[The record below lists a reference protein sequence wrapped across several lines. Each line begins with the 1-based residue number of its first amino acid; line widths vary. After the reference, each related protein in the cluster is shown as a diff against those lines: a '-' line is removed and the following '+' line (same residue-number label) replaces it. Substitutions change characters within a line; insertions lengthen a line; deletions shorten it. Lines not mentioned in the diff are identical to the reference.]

1 MEIKLYAGKK
11 EPTLEFRMQKEFL
24 KECRWKHFLALYWK
38 KKGNAGGIFCLLGGK
53 KCRREKLQKKRIRF
67 ALFGT

>member
-1 MEIKLYAGKK
+1 MSLMEIKLYAGKK

-38 KKGNAGGIFCLLGGK
+38 KKEMQEGF
-53 KCRREKLQKKRIRF
+53 F
-67 ALFGT
+67 VY